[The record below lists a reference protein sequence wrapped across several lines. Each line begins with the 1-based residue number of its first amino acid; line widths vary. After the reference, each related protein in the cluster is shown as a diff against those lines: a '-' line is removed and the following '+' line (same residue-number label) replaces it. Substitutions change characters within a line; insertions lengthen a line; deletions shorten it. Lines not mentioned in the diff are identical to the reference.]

1 MDSSADHHRN
11 GVWQMK
17 HPIETKPVHPAAA
30 AAAGDNGE
38 VWIAYATAQAEAAHN
53 CGEIRLKELHSGVSA
68 VLTETMGDNTVCDI
82 AVWGGAVYVLYAQY
96 QDAGQQILLT
106 KWEKSGALRTRE
118 ITPCGKYGNPAMAVW
133 NGRICVVWEAFL
145 GGANLLEL
153 LQLDADLCPL
163 CEPLT
168 VTNPSE
174 RAYRPSVIAN
184 QEQLYLVYES
194 FLYARYHLIALAYD
208 GNGFSDPVDVGFP
221 DKNDQHPSLALYRGR
236 VLVAWENS
244 SPLKKGF
251 VWTDPNGTEITIPAF
266 GHGWAVESRFGLRS
280 ILYRKGVWSIQAL
293 AGAASPEVRLSEHTS
308 SGCPH
313 IMVDPQNHL
322 LLSFLEWHAGN
333 TGCGWKIVTK
343 YYDGSHWVDFSD
355 ALIGLYHRAKPVVW
369 QQPSSLCYLATD
381 FLTDGNAGKPWT
393 QQTGGLTAAPC
404 ANALYHPAAS
414 ARNGVPNPPAC
425 WNLPKAR
432 PISGIPLWTTPEE
445 RSLYTGAI
453 CTCTPTSP
461 GAACTRN
468 FTVTKWRT
476 NTVSAGT
483 SQAWILRS
491 NTDHDGMTDYE
502 WNRVRK
508 AANLNYLPGYFVPFV
523 GVEWT
528 CSMSDCRQNFGH
540 YNILHRQDGPIYRT
554 SDPKTDGLE
563 KLYAQLDPDQT
574 LAIPHHPNDSMH
586 LMDWE
591 YFNDTYSPLVEIFQ
605 VRGSSEYDHCPMEP
619 EAYGRKSTQ
628 NHSVRYGLNRGYHFG
643 FTSGGEHEGVGVT
656 AIYASGATREEI
668 FDALKARR
676 TYGTTGD
683 RIVLE
688 YRVNGKLMGSEI
700 ESAENPVLEVT
711 VFGTAKIRDIR
722 IVRDGKTL
730 KTIPCGAKDHRLQ
743 FVDTEFAQFASG
755 SEHYYY
761 VVIAQENDEMAWA
774 SPVFVTKVILSG
786 CYWKITIARAALPA
800 TGLEFRRPVPGKGAH
815 PDPTQTKKPYPSSDF
830 GNQAEKRAS

>member
-393 QQTGGLTAAPC
+393 QQTGGLTVHLVPTPYIIPRQAPEWRSESPR
-404 ANALYHPAAS
+404 LLES
-414 ARNGVPNPPAC
+414 
-425 WNLPKAR
+425 
-432 PISGIPLWTTPEE
+432 PESPTNQ
-445 RSLYTGAI
+445 RHSIVDDAGGTQSLYWGDLHMH
-453 CTCTPTSP
+453 
-461 GAACTRN
+461 
-468 FTVTKWRT
+468 T
-476 NTVSAGT
+476 NISRCSLHEKFHCNEMEDKYRFCRDVASLDFA
-483 SQAWILRS
+483 L

-774 SPVFVTKVILSG
+774 SPVFVTKESSPGV
-786 CYWKITIARAALPA
+786 
-800 TGLEFRRPVPGKGAH
+800 TGK
-815 PDPTQTKKPYPSSDF
+815 
-830 GNQAEKRAS
+830 